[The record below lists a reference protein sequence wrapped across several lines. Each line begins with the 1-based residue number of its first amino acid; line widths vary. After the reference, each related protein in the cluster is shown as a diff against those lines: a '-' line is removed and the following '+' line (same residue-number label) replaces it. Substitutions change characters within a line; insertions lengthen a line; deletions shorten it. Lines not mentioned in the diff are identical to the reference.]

1 MNKYEI
7 EVTGMTCGHC
17 VSRVESALEPLSGK
31 VNVDLGTNLATV
43 ESDRP
48 LDDLLTAMSKAGYP
62 GKLKA

>member
-31 VNVDLGTNLATV
+31 VNVDLGANLASV

-48 LDDLLTAMSKAGYP
+48 LDDLLAAMSEAGYP
-62 GKLKA
+62 GRLKA